1 MNKGKGIL
9 NRYVNPVTGGRI
21 NIFAEKTDK
30 GEADACRSCGKTA
43 KELKAQ
49 TPPAVLMCCNV
60 CMKNGVRVLYCSR
73 ECQKV
78 DYRQGKSSRLPH
90 KASCGKTHVDDLK
103 AADGTLDTG
112 ALRLYTTTPTTA
124 LQAQVEFLGRNST
137 AHYGFARPN
146 GKYVP
151 HQIQGQG
158 GVLFLQM
165 RKEAMEEHTPESIAL
180 MERLLLLS
188 FYPTDVYKAGDYV
201 WQLEREYE
209 VDLVECHRRLA
220 ESTRHLDLWEAW
232 LDWALPRIGADPSE
246 GVRFSTPWYYLLAR
260 PGEFIHPKRL
270 DFDSVVVLVFT
281 YRFENFLLRH
291 RNSAQEVDNHSI
303 QGYSAL
309 YRPIPAVSEI
319 KIREGAPKMT
329 LREKVGA
336 GKYLRAQKCDIEGFN
351 MQREGPVILM
361 TIKELFT
368 EKTNGLRLRIG

>member
-1 MNKGKGIL
+1 
-9 NRYVNPVTGGRI
+9 
-21 NIFAEKTDK
+21 
-30 GEADACRSCGKTA
+30 
-43 KELKAQ
+43 
-49 TPPAVLMCCNV
+49 
-60 CMKNGVRVLYCSR
+60 
-73 ECQKV
+73 
-78 DYRQGKSSRLPH
+78 
-90 KASCGKTHVDDLK
+90 VDDLK

-124 LQAQVEFLGRNST
+124 LQAQVEFLGRNNT

-146 GKYVP
+146 GKYVL

-165 RKEAMEEHTPESIAL
+165 RKEAMEERTPESIAL

-260 PGEFIHPKRL
+260 PGEFIHPKYL
-270 DFDSVVVLVFT
+270 PMINEIL
-281 YRFENFLLRH
+281 
-291 RNSAQEVDNHSI
+291 
-303 QGYSAL
+303 
-309 YRPIPAVSEI
+309 SE
-319 KIREGAPKMT
+319 
-329 LREKVGA
+329 
-336 GKYLRAQKCDIEGFN
+336 D
-351 MQREGPVILM
+351 
-361 TIKELFT
+361 
-368 EKTNGLRLRIG
+368 